1 VYSIVFHGHAVTLF
15 SFARFRRPAAFATAA
30 FAVLFADPS
39 FVVSALSLCISAH
52 TSSLVASAFPFAFA
66 TIAALTAVAALTA
79 ATTLAILAASPATV
93 FATLARR
100 VATQAASPVIFNAF
114 ASAFASLVAL
124 FAATA
129 LAAAA
134 TTAALA
140 AAAAA
145 TVRGISHAFAMSF
158 GSLFAFSLCV
168 PLQTAALAVLFAS
181 TLSARRKSTHSSA
194 FPECIHKHGT
204 YHTKTFDVLMHGLER
219 YGLSRSHFCDSLS
232 QVTQLRKDTLEDLFE
247 DPSLLASF

>member
-1 VYSIVFHGHAVTLF
+1 MYSIVFHGHAVTLF

-134 TTAALA
+134 
-140 AAAAA
+140 AA